1 RIGRRTIWSSKDSI
15 SSDSPGANCKRS
27 RTGLGRTTRPARSIL
42 NLAFIMVLYHAIYHI
57 PMPLSLQRLENL
69 YREPLLLLL
78 GKPKPELFRQ
88 ESVLAA
94 VRYGCRSRK
103 LTKAGPKD
111 AVQIALDDVALEHR
125 NDPKVCPGT
134 GRRAGFFA

>member
-1 RIGRRTIWSSKDSI
+1 
-15 SSDSPGANCKRS
+15 
-27 RTGLGRTTRPARSIL
+27 
-42 NLAFIMVLYHAIYHI
+42 
-57 PMPLSLQRLENL
+57 MPLSLQRLENL

-125 NDPKVCPGT
+125 NDPKVMAQARVEAQEFLQRVREGSI
-134 GRRAGFFA
+134 